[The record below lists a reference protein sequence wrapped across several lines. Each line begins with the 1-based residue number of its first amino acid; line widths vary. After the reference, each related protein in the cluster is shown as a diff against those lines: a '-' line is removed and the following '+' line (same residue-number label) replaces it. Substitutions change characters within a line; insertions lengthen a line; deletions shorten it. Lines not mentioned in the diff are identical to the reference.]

1 MQKQPITNHAKNR
14 NSNAAANSTAK
25 QKRKDVLYIQG
36 KKITGKLLNIFNYQY
51 KDSDLEQF
59 VY

>member
-1 MQKQPITNHAKNR
+1 MQKQPTNNSNKNR
-14 NSNAAANSTAK
+14 NNTTAAGTTAK